1 MSIRAEQRE
10 GLKCFAS
17 SLLYVW
23 TCKYC
28 MSCVLIQAHLCTL
41 LCDSKIIL
49 SLHSPLPPTHTFH
62 PISTSP
68 PSPILFLIGILRCA
82 ISTASITKPK
92 NEKTDF
98 GENEKTPTINVKVP
112 SSLKVDYKRL
122 PRIGVDR
129 KKARKTVRRYV

>member
-1 MSIRAEQRE
+1 M
-10 GLKCFAS
+10 LP
-17 SLLYVW
+17 L
-23 TCKYC
+23 YC
-28 MSCVLIQAHLCTL
+28 MYGLVNIVCPVSSSQLTYVPCYVIPRLFCPSTL
-41 LCDSKIIL
+41 LSL
-49 SLHSPLPPTHTFH
+49 SDTHVSPHLNLSTFCY
-62 PISTSP
+62 S
-68 PSPILFLIGILRCA
+68 FFFCIGILRCA